1 MRQEF
6 VLPSPIQELSDKL
19 FQAKKVRV
27 FIKRDDLIH
36 PIISG
41 NKWRKLKYN
50 LKAAKTKNFKTLLT
64 FGGAFS
70 NHIAATA
77 IAGQTFDFQT
87 IGVIRGEEHLPLNPT
102 LKLAKESGM
111 QLIYVSR
118 SEYRTQNRLALA
130 KRLVHEPFYFIPEG
144 GTNEL
149 ALKGCAEI
157 LEENDSQQFDYIC
170 VSCGTGGTISGIIQ
184 TINPTQKV
192 IGFSA
197 LKGDFLKQEIINL
210 LDQKY
215 DNWTLQTDYHFGGYA
230 KFKPELIAFINQ
242 FKTEHRIQ
250 LDPIYTGKLFYGV
263 FDLIEQ
269 HYFPKNSNILVIHTG
284 GFQGIRGFNK
294 RFGNIIDVSETRFMD
309 NK

>member
-1 MRQEF
+1 MSESF
-6 VLPSPIQELSDKL
+6 VLPSPIQELSSAV

-27 FIKRDDLIH
+27 FVKRDDLIH

-50 LKAAKTKNFKTLLT
+50 LQAAKAQNFKTLLT

-77 IAGQTFDFQT
+77 VAGQVFDFQT
-87 IGVIRGEEHLPLNPT
+87 IGIIRGEEYLPLNPT
-102 LKLAKESGM
+102 LQLAKESGM

-118 SEYRTQNRLALA
+118 SDYRTKDRLSLA
-130 KRLVHEPFYFIPEG
+130 KRLVTESFYFIPEG
-144 GTNEL
+144 GTNQL
-149 ALKGCAEI
+149 ALKGCSEI
-157 LEENDSQQFDYIC
+157 LTEMDSQQFGYIC
-170 VSCGTGGTISGIIQ
+170 VSCGTGGTVSGIIQ
-184 TINPTQKV
+184 AANPTQKV
-192 IGFSA
+192 MGFSA
-197 LKGDFLKQEIINL
+197 LKGDFLKQEITNL
-210 LDQKY
+210 LDQNY

-242 FKTEHRIQ
+242 FKAEHSIQ

-269 HYFPKNSNILVIHTG
+269 HHFSENSRILIVHTG
-284 GFQGIRGFNK
+284 GLQGIRGFNE
-294 RFGNIIDVSETRFMD
+294 RFGNIIDVFETKFVD
-309 NK
+309 NE